1 MSDRLKTSSVD
12 CSFRMRIIHF
22 LLWKPLPALRI
33 SKSSLIRLHR
43 MDSCR
48 SMPRFAWSAHLPRF
62 RYEVC
67 WSV

>member
-1 MSDRLKTSSVD
+1 MSDRPKTLSVD

-22 LLWKPLPALRI
+22 LLWKPLPTLRI
-33 SKSSLIRLHR
+33 SKFSLMELRR